1 MPAVSRENGVVN
13 ENQLCVVPDEFGGP
27 VDSSLIGAR
36 IVEVAGRACA
46 LRMQVSGGR
55 VSEQEIAE
63 LLRQIPAG
71 G

>member
-1 MPAVSRENGVVN
+1 MSRENGVVH
-13 ENQLCVVPDEFGGP
+13 ENQLRVVPDAFDGSMGL
-27 VDSSLIGAR
+27 SLIGAR
-36 IVEVAGRACA
+36 IVEAAERACA
-46 LRMQVSGGR
+46 LHMQVFGGR